1 MHENEIQRNAFSIGN
16 QGSDPGKEVF
26 LLLTAKPYAASRPR
40 RVQRPWIHTLGH
52 RLGGMALCGLA
63 ASEMQPC
70 QAQSNIQVQIPSSA
84 TIWSVNGVNYTGQT
98 QQNIQGNAANS
109 ASFQVAPSDVTD
121 IAYSISIQGVST
133 TLNPGTVTPSATS
146 LAATFTNA
154 TAAAFTQSPISLTSV
169 GGISTIGS
177 NKFQN
182 EGSSLTLNAT
192 GVGASVFL
200 GRNQSNQGYLIQSEG
215 GAGLSTSSPNE
226 ANGANGGPVT
236 ANLTTAQ
243 ESDSLYSTSV
253 LVYGFP
259 VQTLVLPWQI
269 PSSAIQ
275 ASSIGGLGAGSSTGS
290 GSDAD
295 WAGNGGAGGSVSV
308 TITNQPNP
316 PSPFGTFSIYLGT
329 EEFPLQ
335 SDAGFSVAGILA
347 TSVGASNG
355 PCCSWDGKQGSTITP
370 LSDPSTVVY
379 PIGYGLN
386 GSGGT
391 VDVNFSG
398 VISGITSGLYGIVAT
413 SVGASTQLPTNLS
426 NSSSLGPAQ
435 ASGLGGDVTVNLLDG
450 SINLGS
456 DSVGVFAASLSDQV
470 ILPSGMSVAGTGNTA
485 GSVQVNLDA
494 GTAITV
500 FSETPGQF
508 SAGIVAVS
516 STGWLI
522 QPIGDPVQGAVS
534 AGNGGDITISNS
546 GSIVAT
552 QNSAIGI
559 AALSL
564 GNGGVLTNAPSS
576 TTSVNT
582 VSGGNAGAAQ
592 SNSGGTVQVTN
603 DGSVISNGNA
613 SIGILAVS
621 NGAGG
626 LIAGIPD
633 AAFGA
638 SAPDANNIAIG
649 SQASGYAAGAG
660 DSSFTAPGGAVTI
673 TNTGS
678 IESVG
683 GNVAIGIVGQSVGGG
698 GASYTEGV
706 ALFVGDAGGQGGD
719 GGPVTLN
726 NSGSITT
733 EGDGSIGFLGQSI
746 GGGGG
751 HGANTKGLFVAV
763 GGQGGSGGSG
773 GSVTANLNSGST
785 VSTSGD
791 FASGMLLQSIGGG
804 GGNGGYGKAYGIF
817 FSAGIGGAGGSGGA
831 GGDIAITTT
840 GSSAFQSATSGN
852 QSHGLLLQSIGGGGG
867 NGGHAYSLA
876 AGAYFA
882 GAVAVGGSGS
892 VAGAGGNVSLCPSGG
907 SSCSA
912 LTGSITTGGTDAV
925 GVLLQSIGGG
935 GGYGGGAIAD
945 AYAAGVDDEASPPVT
960 ISLAA
965 SVGGNGGQGGNAGAI
980 GMVSGLNVATAG
992 TGSHAIAAQAIGGG
1006 GGAAADATAGANVY
1020 DNTSYSFTAAL
1031 SLGGTG
1037 GSSGAGGAINLTTLS
1052 TATPSPQISTL
1063 GHNAAAVLAQSIG
1076 GGGGYGGFGN
1086 AASNQVATGDTQ
1098 YGLSFGLGG
1107 DGGSGNS
1114 GAAVNV
1120 SNGASIATFGSQSP
1134 GVLAQSIGGGGGV
1147 AGNGGAQ
1154 SIGGNR
1160 NFSIAV
1166 GGSGAGGGTGG
1177 SVTVTNSGNI
1187 STGVQLDLSSNQRN
1201 NQNLFEPIVLG
1212 GDSHG
1217 IVAQSIGGGGG
1228 IGGNAD
1234 PAASLIGSM
1243 QSLLNEGAGDYVNST
1258 GLYQYFTTP
1267 SASAP
1272 INYDGQLAIGGK
1284 GGTGSDGEAVSVTH
1298 QGSQIT
1304 TYGHR
1309 SYGILAQS
1317 IGGGGGIG
1325 GSSTAS
1331 SSFLTGSFSAKPLT
1345 GFNLGFGINVG
1356 GSNGV
1361 GGDGGPVT
1369 IVLNSADIVTAG
1381 YASHALLAQSIGG
1394 GGGAGHDGSVY
1405 NVSGSIN
1412 PAPEIV
1418 TIPSVTLGS
1427 GSSGTGGT
1435 VSVNPNL
1442 QAGTSSGNL
1451 ITLGDGA
1458 SGALLQSIGGGGG
1471 LASYGC
1477 TNSGNAPAPTS
1488 QSGISLPFTASA
1500 CFQNTKTILLADIG
1514 FTPASFQGSQ
1524 PIQNQIPTI
1533 TINATSESASAGGAI
1548 NFASNNLILTQ
1559 GNRSIGVVAQSIGGG
1574 GGYVSAPRSQ
1584 MLDVFLFGGGSNNSS
1599 GGDVTLTFGQASS
1612 GPAGVITSG
1621 TGSWGILA
1629 QSIGGGGGFISDP
1642 SLTLTQVPEANDA
1655 GNTASSTGADGGDI
1669 TINLGS
1675 QNASSQPVITT
1686 NGAFAHGIVAQSI
1699 GGGGG
1704 IFSSNYEIP
1713 LVGTIGTL
1721 NPVYQGSGGTIDL
1734 NIYGTITVLS
1744 DESIGVFAQ
1753 SSGTT
1758 SSSGAI
1764 SINVDGSILV
1774 SAGSTSGGTTTPTG
1788 TAIMVSGGSTESS
1801 TPNTITIGSGGLVG
1815 ATNTTPENTN
1825 AILANY
1831 GITNVLNNGTLNGS
1845 VDLGSTPGELTN
1857 NGTFNAGPTVVVSQ
1871 NSLHNYG
1878 LMRIGAVETISRT
1891 DLKGRFVQHDT
1902 GTLELSID
1910 STADVKSDYLNV
1922 SGPMLLSGK
1931 VIPLTNTLLRDEIEF
1946 AAADSILL
1954 NAWVPS
1960 NFLLYDWQLRSRG
1973 NKLSIKP
1980 VADFTPD
1987 SVSLTSNQ
1995 HSLAT
2000 YLQRSWDQGEPSDA
2014 SLFSYFHTFAPKD
2027 ADNYVATLKQIG
2039 GMALNSQPIQMK
2051 TSFSTALSES
2061 LTCPT
2066 VTPEGLKPNQQHC
2079 VWARATG
2086 DYSTQASNDSNSGY
2100 WVSAPGVRLGGQRD
2114 LGHGWTAGLALGYA
2128 TNYLRSDNFSSDG
2141 DFFDVAVSA
2150 RKQLGNWELGGS
2162 LAFAQGW
2169 FENSRTVVLP
2179 ARGFAAQ
2186 MGGDYSSDSSLSM
2199 LGLRLRAAYNHQAGN
2214 HQFKPYL
2221 DVDLSQSWMP
2231 AYRESTGDLSL
2242 QSSGSSDFNVAI
2254 TPMVEYT
2261 LYSTGKGGSGFK
2273 AFVSAGASW
2282 LPDNRVTTPMSFRA
2296 DQLDNGSFDVVTDG
2310 PTLLGRLN
2318 VGAEA
2323 SISENLEVRAEYNLQ
2338 VGGGYRSQGISANLR
2353 YRF

>member
-1 MHENEIQRNAFSIGN
+1 MAQPFRRRQAALFSNAGRPDPATTPRIQAVA
-16 QGSDPGKEVF
+16 Q
-26 LLLTAKPYAASRPR
+26 
-40 RVQRPWIHTLGH
+40 
-52 RLGGMALCGLA
+52 RLGGALLCGLA
-63 ASEMQPC
+63 ATTVQPDC
-70 QAQSNIQVQIPSSA
+70 AQAQSNINVSIPQG
-84 TIWSVNGVNYTGQT
+84 TQTTWTLNGINYTGTTTNVST
-98 QQNIQGNAANS
+98 QGDLTNSVGFAVAPASGSNDALFKAFIQGLATTLIPNTDVPTQTSLSATFSNATSSAITN
-109 ASFQVAPSDVTD
+109 ASFQLLSTGGLS
-121 IAYSISIQGVST
+121 SIGSGLFQNNGSTLTLTSSGV
-133 TLNPGTVTPSATS
+133 G
-146 LAATFTNA
+146 A
-154 TAAAFTQSPISLTSV
+154 TALLGQP
-169 GGISTIGS
+169 GGIS
-177 NKFQN
+177 
-182 EGSSLTLNAT
+182 
-192 GVGASVFL
+192 
-200 GRNQSNQGYLIQSEG
+200 QGYLIESVG
-215 GAGLSTSSPNE
+215 GAGVSTSSPNE
-226 ANGANGGPVT
+226 ANGGSGGAITATIQPPTGNLSFTTSILVT
-236 ANLTTAQ
+236 GQ
-243 ESDSLYSTSV
+243 PSV
-253 LVYGFP
+253 
-259 VQTLVLPWQI
+259 QQALPWLI
-269 PSSAIQ
+269 PSAAIQ
-275 ASSIGGLGAGSSTGS
+275 ASSIGGAGSAGSEGAGT
-290 GSDAD
+290 DKFAD
-295 WAGNGGAGGSVSV
+295 WAGNGGAGGSVTLTTTS
-308 TITNQPNP
+308 TAANEY
-316 PSPFGTFSIYLGT
+316 GTFVINLGT
-329 EEFPLQ
+329 QDNPLTASPQ
-335 SDAGFSVAGILA
+335 SPVAGIVA
-347 TSVGASNG
+347 TSLGAPG
-355 PCCSWDGKQGSTITP
+355 GACCSWNSDNQGSSIT
-370 LSDPSTVVY
+370 LNTDPSTVRY
-379 PIGYGLN
+379 PIDYGEN
-386 GSGGT
+386 GAGGPVT
-391 VDVNFSG
+391 VNFTGSIIANG
-398 VISGITSGLYGIVAT
+398 PTGLSPNLYGIIAT
-413 SVGASTQLPTNLS
+413 SVGASTQLPAGLS
-426 NSSSLGPAQ
+426 NKDGLGQAQ
-435 ASGLGGDVTVNLLDG
+435 ASGTGGDVVVNLSSG
-450 SINLGS
+450 NISLGS
-456 DSVGVFAASLSDQV
+456 DAVGVFAASLSDQV

-485 GSVQVNLDA
+485 GSVAVTLDSNS
-494 GTAITV
+494 AITV
-500 FSETPGQF
+500 GESPGQF
-508 SAGIVAVS
+508 AAGIVAVS
-516 STGWLI
+516 STGWLF

-534 AGNGGDITISNS
+534 AGNGGDITINNS

-592 SNSGGTVQVTN
+592 SNSGGKVQVTN

-613 SIGILAVS
+613 SIGILAAS

-660 DSSFTAPGGAVTI
+660 DSSFTAPGGSVTI

-698 GASYTEGV
+698 GASTTEGV
-706 ALFVGDAGGQGGD
+706 ALFVGDSGGQGGD

-733 EGDGSIGFLGQSI
+733 AGDGSIGFLGQSI

-763 GGQGGSGGSG
+763 GGQGGNGGSG
-773 GSVTANLNSGST
+773 GSVTANLQAGSS

-791 FASGMLLQSIGGG
+791 FASGMLLQSVGGG

-840 GSSAFQSATSGN
+840 GTNQFQSATSGN

-882 GAVAVGGSGS
+882 GAVAVGGSGN
-892 VAGAGGNVSLCPSGG
+892 VAGTGGNVSLCPSGG
-907 SSCSA
+907 SFCSA
-912 LTGSITTGGTDAV
+912 LTGSITTGGTDSV

-960 ISLAA
+960 LSLAA
-965 SVGGNGGQGGNAGAI
+965 SVGGNGGIGGNAGAI

-992 TGSHAIAAQAIGGG
+992 TGSHAIAAQAVGGG

-1052 TATPSPQISTL
+1052 GETPSPQISTL
-1063 GHNAAAVLAQSIG
+1063 GHTAAAVLAQSIG

-1114 GAAVNV
+1114 GGAVSV
-1120 SNGASIATFGSQSP
+1120 SNGASVATTGSQSP

-1166 GGSGAGGGTGG
+1166 GGGGGGGSTGG

-1187 STGVQLDLSSNQRN
+1187 STGVQLDLSSNNRN

-1243 QSLLNEGAGDYVNST
+1243 QSLLNDGAGDYVNST
-1258 GLYQYFTTP
+1258 GLYPYFTTP

-1331 SSFLTGSFSAKPLT
+1331 SSFVTGSFSATPLT
-1345 GFNLGFGINVG
+1345 GFNVGFGINVG

-1381 YASHALLAQSIGG
+1381 YASHAVLAQSIGG

-1405 NVSGSIN
+1405 NASGTIN
-1412 PAPEIV
+1412 PAPEIA

-1477 TNSGNAPAPTS
+1477 SNSGNAPAPTN
-1488 QSGISLPFTASA
+1488 QSGTSLPFTASA

-1524 PIQNQIPTI
+1524 PTQNQIPAI
-1533 TINATSESASAGGAI
+1533 TINATSESASAGGVI
-1548 NFASNNLILTQ
+1548 TFASNNLILTQ

-1584 MLDVFLFGGGSNNSS
+1584 MLTAFLVGGGSNNSG
-1599 GGDVTLTFGQASS
+1599 GGDVTLTFAQASS

-1655 GNTASSTGADGGDI
+1655 GNTASSTGADGGNI

-1675 QNASSQPVITT
+1675 PNASSQPVITT

-1704 IFSSNYEIP
+1704 IFSSNQQIP

-1721 NPVYQGSGGTIDL
+1721 NPEYQGSGGTIDL

-1774 SAGSTSGGTTTPTG
+1774 SAGSTSGGTTIPTG
-1788 TAIMVSGGSTESS
+1788 TAIMMSGGSTDSS
-1801 TPNTITIGSGGLVG
+1801 TPNTITIGSSGLVG

-1831 GITNVLNNGTLNGS
+1831 GITNVINNGTLNGS

-1878 LMRIGAVETISRT
+1878 LMRIGALDTISRT

-1902 GTLELSID
+1902 GTLDLSID
-1910 STADVKSDYLNV
+1910 SAAIIKSDYLQV
-1922 SGPMLLSGK
+1922 AGPAIVNGS
-1931 VIPLTNTLLRDEIEF
+1931 VVPHPRTLLRGDIEF
-1946 AAADSILL
+1946 AAAQSITL
-1954 NAWVPS
+1954 NATVPS
-1960 NFLLYDWQLRSRG
+1960 NALLFEWLLRAEANR
-1973 NKLSIKP
+1973 LLITP
-1980 VADFTPD
+1980 TADFTPE
-1987 SVSLTSNQ
+1987 SVSLTANQ
-1995 HSLAT
+1995 RSLTT

-2014 SLFSYFHTFAPKD
+2014 LLFSALHTLTPGD
-2027 ADNYVATLKQIG
+2027 ADVYTSDLNQIG
-2039 GMALNSQPIQMK
+2039 GAALNSQPIQMK
-2051 TSFSTALSES
+2051 TTFFTALSES

-2066 VTPEGLKPNQQHC
+2066 VTPEGLQPNQQHC

-2086 DYSTQASNDSNSGY
+2086 DYSTQSSNDSNAGY
-2100 WVSAPGVRLGGQRD
+2100 WVSAPGIRLGGQRD
-2114 LGHGWTAGLALGYA
+2114 LGNGWTAGLAFGYG

-2141 DFFDVAVSA
+2141 DFLDVAISA
-2150 RKQLGNWELGGS
+2150 RKQLGTWELGAS

-2169 FENSRTVVLP
+2169 FENSRTVQLQ
-2179 ARGFAAQ
+2179 AGEAGADL
-2186 MGGDYSSDSSLSM
+2186 GGNFSSDSSLSM
-2199 LGLRLRAAYNHQAGN
+2199 LGLRLRAATNHRFG
-2214 HQFKPYL
+2214 HHHVKPYI

-2231 AYRESTGDLSL
+2231 AYRESSGVLAL
-2242 QSSGSSDFNVAI
+2242 QSQSSSDFRIAI
-2254 TPMVEYT
+2254 TPMLEYT

-2273 AFVSAGASW
+2273 AFLSAGASW
-2282 LPDNRVTTPMSFRA
+2282 LPDNQVSTPMSFRN
-2296 DQLDNGSFDVVTDG
+2296 DQLDNGTFHVVTDG
-2310 PTLLGRLN
+2310 PSLLGRFN
-2318 VGAEA
+2318 IGAEA

-2338 VGGGYRSQGISANLR
+2338 IGGGYRSQGISANLR